1 MKEVIIATNNAGKGK
16 DFEALFTPL
25 GVKVLTLNDIE
36 QKIDVEETGKTF
48 EENAILKAE
57 EVSKLLGKT
66 VIADDSGLEI
76 DALGGAPGVY
86 SARYAG
92 PDSTDEKNIDKALG
106 ELAGVNEPERTARFR
121 CVLAIAGPGIETET
135 FSGSCEGSI
144 LTERQGTNGFGY
156 DPIFYVPNKKRSM
169 AELSPEEKGLISH
182 RGDALAKLQREIATI
197 NTESWFIN
205 EINSYER

>member
-25 GVKVLTLNDIE
+25 GIKVLTLNDIE
-36 QKIDVEETGKTF
+36 QEIDVEETGKTF

-76 DALGGAPGVY
+76 DALDGAPGVY

-92 PDSTDEKNIDKALG
+92 PGSTDDKNIDKALG
-106 ELAGVNEPERTARFR
+106 ALTGVEEPERTARFR
-121 CVLAIAGPGIETET
+121 CVLAIAGPGLETET
-135 FSGSCEGSI
+135 FSGS
-144 LTERQGTNGFGY
+144 
-156 DPIFYVPNKKRSM
+156 
-169 AELSPEEKGLISH
+169 
-182 RGDALAKLQREIATI
+182 
-197 NTESWFIN
+197 
-205 EINSYER
+205 